1 MMCDLVSTILKS
13 TSLTQI
19 PSILVISIQRVLDIV
34 QLEQLFYNWK
44 QQPVI
49 NQWLFQPFVSYFIFH

>member
-1 MMCDLVSTILKS
+1 MCDLVSTILKS

-49 NQWLFQPFVSYFIFH
+49 NQ